1 MFIILKTILRLK
13 MSKKANM
20 SKKETKET
28 KVKVA
33 PYYCFA
39 LNGGIIKTGYCLI
52 GHGFT
57 HPESELEK
65 YKLYYGNDLKGY
77 YIKTKISPDIIGKK
91 FTEKFKKT
99 QITDIITKTF
109 ITETKKIIKEIA
121 EGSKFTTMNVFAK
134 KEGDTEDAE
143 DGDDADDADDAE
155 ESEAEEE
162 EEIVV
167 KTKKSTKENK
177 KVEKAEKKTEKKA
190 DKKAEKKTDKKTE
203 KKSKA
208 KVKEESDSES
218 DNNAI
223 NNKTEI
229 ILSDDSD
236 SDSDIEVEE
245 A

>member
-1 MFIILKTILRLK
+1 

-33 PYYCFA
+33 PYYCYA

-77 YIKTKISPDIIGKK
+77 YIKTKISPDIIDKK
-91 FTEKFKKT
+91 FTEKFKDT

-143 DGDDADDADDAE
+143 DGEDAE
-155 ESEAEEE
+155 EAEESDEEE
-162 EEIVV
+162 EEIIV
-167 KTKKSTKENK
+167 KTKKSAKENK
-177 KVEKAEKKTEKKA
+177 KVEKSEKKTEKKSDKKTEKKA
-190 DKKAEKKTDKKTE
+190 DKKTEKKTE

-208 KVKEESDSES
+208 KVKEESESES
-218 DNNAI
+218 DDNAI
-223 NNKTEI
+223 TNKTEI